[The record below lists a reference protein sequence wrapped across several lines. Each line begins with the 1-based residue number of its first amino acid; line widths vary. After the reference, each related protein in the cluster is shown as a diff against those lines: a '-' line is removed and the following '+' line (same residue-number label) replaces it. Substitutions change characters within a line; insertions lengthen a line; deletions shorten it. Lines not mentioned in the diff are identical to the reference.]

1 MRALKIIFLSL
12 LCVALLFALIVVTR
26 DYARRNQEKREE
38 LNEYYES
45 IYADVIQ
52 RQEEYEKNYEQQKE
66 ERRNKEKNYSPY
78 QRLADK
84 SMSSTIFFLG
94 DRVIYGSGVNP
105 ITESFRVLLKNRCA
119 EAFPGGTERYEG
131 SAQNGYI
138 NALTLSEEKMSGFV
152 KKCKLHLLILSIG
165 SREDYED
172 FGFFY
177 ERIIRLAK
185 EYNPKSDVICIIQH
199 GQTDEDAEIIENLC
213 LHYDLLC
220 VDMREHFEGRE
231 AELTTAENLPNV
243 EGNKIYADVIF
254 DVLKTA
260 VDEERKTEEAPPSG
274 IYLTDEEIELIRNY
288 VK

>member
-12 LCVALLFALIVVTR
+12 ICAALLLALLVVTK
-26 DYARRNQEKREE
+26 DYARRNQKKREE

-45 IYADVIQ
+45 IYDDVIK

-66 ERRNKEKNYSPY
+66 ERKNKEKNYSPY
-78 QRLADK
+78 QRFADK

-94 DRVIYGSGVNP
+94 DRVVYGSGVNP
-105 ITESFRVLLKNRCA
+105 TAESFRVLLKNKYVK
-119 EAFPGGTERYEG
+119 AFPGYTESYVG

-138 NALTLSEEKMSGFV
+138 NALTLSEEKMTSYV
-152 KKCKLHLLILSIG
+152 KNYKLHLLILSIG
-165 SREDYED
+165 SRDDYTD

-199 GQTDEDAEIIENLC
+199 GQTDEDAIIIKNLC
-213 LHYDLLC
+213 LHYNLLC

-231 AELTTAENLPNV
+231 AELTTAENLPNA
-243 EGNKIYADVIF
+243 EGNKIYADVLF
-254 DVLKTA
+254 DVMKAA
-260 VDEERKTEEAPPSG
+260 VDEERKTEQAPDDG
-274 IYLTDEEIELIRNY
+274 VYLTSEEIEMIRNY